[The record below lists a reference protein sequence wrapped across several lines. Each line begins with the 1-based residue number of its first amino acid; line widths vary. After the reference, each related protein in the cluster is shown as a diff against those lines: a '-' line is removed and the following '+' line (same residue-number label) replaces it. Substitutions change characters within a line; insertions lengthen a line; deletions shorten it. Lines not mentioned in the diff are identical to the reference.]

1 MREKDNVREWKE
13 RKRINKRT
21 EEELMQSDKH
31 FFCLCAQ
38 WQEST
43 LFASALNNKQES

>member
-21 EEELMQSDKH
+21 EEELKRMTERKRPQ
-31 FFCLCAQ
+31 
-38 WQEST
+38 
-43 LFASALNNKQES
+43 